1 MPCGSSYGHFSYFLR
16 GSGAPQVLR
25 YHLNIPDADV
35 PIFGKIRHNFP
46 LYRGENGANERL
58 VKLLRR
64 GSWVVRRS
72 YTLTSERPFFGFWPS
87 GKFKN
92 D

>member
-35 PIFGKIRHNFP
+35 PIFWKIRHNFP

-58 VKLLRR
+58 VKLLGPARR
-64 GSWVVRRS
+64 
-72 YTLTSERPFFGFWPS
+72 LPFPDLPS
-87 GKFKN
+87 RDLPFRGGGIE
-92 D
+92 